1 MIRVRLFAMLKE
13 AAGTGELE
21 MPLPEGGRVESLV
34 EVLIER
40 YPALEELFRKR
51 RVLMAVNQS
60 YAGLDTEVA
69 DGDEVAF
76 LPPVS
81 GG

>member
-1 MIRVRLFAMLKE
+1 MIRVRLFSMLKE
-13 AAGTGELE
+13 AAGTSEVE

-34 EVLIER
+34 EVLTGR
-40 YPALEELFRKR
+40 YPALGELFRER
-51 RVLMAVNQS
+51 RVLVAVNQS
-60 YAGLDTEVA
+60 YAGPDTEVA